1 MSASDM
7 GGGSKNPLG
16 WDWGQLFP
24 VKGCMITILVWVEGT
39 SLIVLWNCVKIDI
52 GKGWLY
58 SNKISF

>member
-1 MSASDM
+1 M
-7 GGGSKNPLG
+7 G